1 MTIERPKLV
10 QEVQDRAS
18 EVRELRQEVEE
29 LRMEIGLVE
38 VKYRSQI

>member
-1 MTIERPKLV
+1 M